1 MEPFTRV
8 TAVGL
13 PIDLPNVDTD
23 RVIPARFLRKDRSVP
38 DYARYLFHD
47 VRFHADGSEKPEFVL
62 NQPPYRP
69 ATTVGLIE
77 PCKRSRP
84 TPGIASSTV
93 NGRRAVARCTR
104 STGILPS
111 TK

>member
-38 DYARYLFHD
+38 EYARYCF
-47 VRFHADGSEKPEFVL
+47 
-62 NQPPYRP
+62 
-69 ATTVGLIE
+69 TTCAST
-77 PCKRSRP
+77 PTAPSARS
-84 TPGIASSTV
+84 SS
-93 NGRRAVARCTR
+93 
-104 STGILPS
+104 
-111 TK
+111 